1 MRLRLRRSRRGP
13 PLSPQRRGRCR
24 RRSGRSARLAP
35 SAARLGVVKRH
46 RHAGGGG
53 VAVAAAAAAA
63 ATRQKGRVRE
73 HLAALLLRLTCK
85 HLTRPQRDWKAT
97 ARRHRRRGSAREI
110 NGRPALDCAA
120 GAGQRRTR
128 RHRAQLQRVGPAVGR
143 CAADCPVWRLR
154 HARSETSAAIRATTA
169 EVVKAG
175 AGPPDR
181 SAAAREY
188 DESQRQHLCRR
199 LLATLLVRATVIVWT

>member
-63 ATRQKGRVRE
+63 AATRQKGRVRE
-73 HLAALLLRLTCK
+73 RLAALLLRLTCK

-97 ARRHRRRGSAREI
+97 ARRHRRHGSAREL

-143 CAADCPVWRLR
+143 RAADCPVRRLR

-188 DESQRQHLCRR
+188 DESQRQHYVGR
-199 LLATLLVRATVIVWT
+199 LLASLRATVSR